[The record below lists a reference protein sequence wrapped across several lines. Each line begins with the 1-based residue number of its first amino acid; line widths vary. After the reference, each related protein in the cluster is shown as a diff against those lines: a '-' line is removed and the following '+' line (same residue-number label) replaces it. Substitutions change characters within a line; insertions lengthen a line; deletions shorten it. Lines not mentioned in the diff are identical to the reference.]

1 MSRWGAALAG
11 AAGAMANVGVQ
22 AIDRQLALEQTIEAE
37 KRAADLKLDLSERM
51 AAAQELRQNR
61 AGERFTKVVQAKLG
75 EQIPLEAPG
84 VDDTGLTRDSAV
96 PATATT
102 PGADFAQTPEQLEAL
117 ERQYTALLNNPNA
130 TPEQREDAAGVLAA
144 LKAQKA
150 KQQEV
155 NAAGVAG
162 KTRKRTTIEARD
174 AALEET
180 GATDLPARMAGVSAW
195 KDAMSEET
203 NMRKERAASREKQ
216 LDRDSLERRTDMT
229 TSQRAEASA
238 AETARKAEADQLRYK
253 AATERITALAGGKG
267 AKATALMQNY
277 QFLTEKMGKTQEE
290 AEKVLFQAKDSSE
303 AEKVF
308 KMLMADKYGELT
320 PEAAF
325 EKVRGIN
332 SAASSGKDKIRE
344 WDPTTGKFKD

>member
-1 MSRWGAALAG
+1 MSRWGAALAS
-11 AAGAMANVGVQ
+11 AAGAVANVGVQ
-22 AIDRQLALEQTIEAE
+22 ALDRQMQLEQTIAAE
-37 KRAADLKLDLSERM
+37 KRAGDMKLDLAERM
-51 AAAQELRQNR
+51 AAAEEMRKNR
-61 AGERFTKVVQAKLG
+61 AGERFTSVVQSKLA
-75 EQIPLEAPG
+75 EPVPLEAPS
-84 VDDTGLTRDSAV
+84 VDDTGITRESAV
-96 PATATT
+96 PAAPGK
-102 PGADFAQTPEQLEAL
+102 PGADFAQTPEQLDAL
-117 ERQYTALLNNPNA
+117 EQQFKAILANPNA

-150 KQQEV
+150 KQQDV
-155 NAAGVAG
+155 NAASVAG
-162 KTRKRTTIEARD
+162 KTRQRTKLEARD

-180 GATDLPARMAGVSAW
+180 GTSDLPAYTAGHSAW
-195 KDAMSEET
+195 KDAIGEET

-253 AATERITALAGGKG
+253 AATERVTALAGGKG

-277 QFLTEKMGKTQEE
+277 KFLTENMGKTQEE

-308 KMLMADKYGELT
+308 KLLMADKFNELT
-320 PEAAF
+320 PESAF

-344 WDPTTGKFKD
+344 WDPTTGKFK